1 MSSPNTGFRV
11 VNQEDGSVSV
21 SATYFSKEYVSRFRF
36 KCSGSYK
43 YLAKYSMV
51 CAKVFAAP
59 QGVNVEV
66 PINVVIIIEFNV
78 EFSDVQQV
86 VDA

>member
-21 SATYFSKEYVSRFRF
+21 SATYSQKNTYPDFDSSVQARTNTLPSIQWF
-36 KCSGSYK
+36 
-43 YLAKYSMV
+43 
-51 CAKVFAAP
+51 AKVFAAP